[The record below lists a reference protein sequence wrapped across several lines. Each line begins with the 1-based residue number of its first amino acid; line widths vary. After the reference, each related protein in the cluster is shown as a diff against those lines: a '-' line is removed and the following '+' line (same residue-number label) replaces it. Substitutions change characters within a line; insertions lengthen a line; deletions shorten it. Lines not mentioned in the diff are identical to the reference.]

1 MKHCG
6 YGVPVVVTP
15 LSIMKELPV
24 TENEAIVLNYDCS
37 NVDEVARQ
45 IFEKPVEPFEYTP
58 PKDNWDKLLVR
69 SKSTYQKEMKQ
80 KTKVKAK
87 IPFTDV
93 EENIK
98 RRKDEIWTTNKARAQ
113 YLKEINF
120 IEIINE

>member
-24 TENEAIVLNYDCS
+24 NENEFIELKYDCS
-37 NVDEVARQ
+37 NVDEVAKQ
-45 IFEKPVEPFEYTP
+45 IFEKEVQPFTYTP
-58 PKDNWDKLLVR
+58 PKDNWNQLLVK

-80 KTKVKAK
+80 KVKVRAK
-87 IPFTDV
+87 IPFTDL

-98 RRKDEIWTTNKARAQ
+98 RKKDEEWTTNRARAE
-113 YLKEINF
+113 YLNEIKF
-120 IEIINE
+120 ADIIS